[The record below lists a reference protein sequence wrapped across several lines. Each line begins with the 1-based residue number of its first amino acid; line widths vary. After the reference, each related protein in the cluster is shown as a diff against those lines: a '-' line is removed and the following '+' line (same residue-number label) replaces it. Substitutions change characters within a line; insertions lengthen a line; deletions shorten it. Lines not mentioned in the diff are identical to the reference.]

1 MSNTVNSPGS
11 TPLNSPPGRDM
22 QSFVKNFTPQ
32 APGVFLIENLLVDF
46 PMGNKILT
54 IANDSI

>member
-11 TPLNSPPGRDM
+11 TALNSPPGRDM
-22 QSFVKNFTPQ
+22 HSLVKKYTPN
-32 APGVFLIENLLVDF
+32 PRGVFPIGNLLVDF
-46 PMGNKILT
+46 PMGNKIIT